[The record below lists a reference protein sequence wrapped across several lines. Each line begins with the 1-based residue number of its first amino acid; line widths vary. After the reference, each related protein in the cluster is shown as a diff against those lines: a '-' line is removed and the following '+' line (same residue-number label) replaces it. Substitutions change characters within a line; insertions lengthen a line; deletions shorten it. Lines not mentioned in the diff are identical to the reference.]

1 MHVLMTGAHGA
12 GGSEDGLSRTESV
25 DDAVASLFPDAQIF
39 LAGNPVPDSGS
50 CVTAPASGSDIMA
63 YAPAVLH
70 AHQMPGV
77 AAVAGRALGS
87 GMHAP
92 STAAGS
98 AFLVAQYSSGGAHFP
113 LDASANTGSS
123 NSSALNPLS
132 LSFEAT
138 MSAHY
143 TRPDSLLAAGGNPMA
158 LPHGS
163 LSRTSSGYSA
173 VLSGESQMQ
182 GMPLGPSAAGLALP
196 SSSTPVSSV
205 FVRTAS
211 GGFSR
216 APSSGYL
223 SQHSTC
229 AATASRTSSTGGSI
243 SGISLESVSPRG
255 DGLERTSSGA
265 SAGEKRG
272 KGNAPK
278 RRPWSAEEHS
288 RFLESLKRFG
298 QKDKPENNGKVTVG
312 LGPGVAELI
321 SVVVGT
327 RTVSQV
333 RSHAQKYFLQLSRTA
348 SASSAAPSSALSS
361 QNAST
366 SQITPTGVGTNVGV
380 AQAGPFVST
389 QVKREEANTN
399 KVASASGIG
408 APELGAARSGGNAT
422 GGEVDNKNDDKKRS
436 LEAALENAVSE
447 VKRRL
452 PQQVK
457 DDAKMSLLVKD
468 EPQPWQPI

>member
-1 MHVLMTGAHGA
+1 MLMTGVH
-12 GGSEDGLSRTESV
+12 SESDGLPRTQSV
-25 DDAVASLFPDAQIF
+25 DDAVASLFPEAQIF
-39 LAGNPVPDSGS
+39 LAGNPIPDSGS
-50 CVTAPASGSDIMA
+50 CATAPASSGNGMMA

-77 AAVAGRALGS
+77 TAVAGIALGA
-87 GMHAP
+87 GIHAP

-113 LDASANTGSS
+113 LDASANMGSNHS
-123 NSSALNPLS
+123 PALNPLS
-132 LSFEAT
+132 LSYEAP

-143 TRPDSLLAAGGNPMA
+143 PRPDSLLAAGGNSMA

-173 VLSGESQMQ
+173 VLSGESKMQ
-182 GMPLGPSAAGLALP
+182 GMPPGPSAAGLVLP
-196 SSSTPVSSV
+196 SSSTPASSV

-211 GGFSR
+211 GGFAR
-216 APSSGYL
+216 ASSSGCF

-229 AATASRTSSTGGSI
+229 AATASRTSSAGGSI

-348 SASSAAPSSALSS
+348 SASSASASSAAPSSALSS
-361 QNAST
+361 QNASS
-366 SQITPTGVGTNVGV
+366 SQNTPAGVGTNVGV
-380 AQAGPFVST
+380 APAGPSVST
-389 QVKREEANTN
+389 QVKREEAG
-399 KVASASGIG
+399 SLSGFG
-408 APELGAARSGGNAT
+408 AAELGAERREGNAT
-422 GGEVDNKNDDKKRS
+422 GGEVHDKNDDKKRS
-436 LEAALENAVSE
+436 REAALENTVSE
-447 VKRRL
+447 VKRRV

-457 DDAKMSLLVKD
+457 DDAKISFLVKD
-468 EPQPWQPI
+468 EPQPI